1 MAAEADFATLATYG
15 VIASMQPAFDAL
27 WGGPGVL
34 RAAARSTAAKMNR
47 LGSLRRAGVGL
58 ALGTDSPVTPLA
70 AWETVRAAVRHTR
83 PAERL
88 TVEEA
93 FAAATLGGHRAAGVD
108 DGGLLSG
115 WRADLACGRSVTP
128 AGRLPVAAATG
139 PRHRC
144 LLVRQL

>member
-1 MAAEADFATLATYG
+1 
-15 VIASMQPAFDAL
+15 
-27 WGGPGVL
+27 
-34 RAAARSTAAKMNR
+34 MNQ

-70 AWETVRAAVRHTR
+70 AWDARAAVRHTR

-108 DGGLLSG
+108 DGGLLRSG
-115 WRADLACGRSVTP
+115 WRADLACVEVGDA
-128 AGRLPVAAATG
+128 AGRLPGCRTG
-139 PRHRC
+139 PRHTAAC
-144 LLVRQL
+144 LYGNSDRRPPDLWEPGLGVSTA